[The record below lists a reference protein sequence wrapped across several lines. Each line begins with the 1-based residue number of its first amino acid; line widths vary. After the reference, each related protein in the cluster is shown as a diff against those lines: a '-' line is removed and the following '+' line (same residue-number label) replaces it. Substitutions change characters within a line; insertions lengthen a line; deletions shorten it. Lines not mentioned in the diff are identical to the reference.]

1 MEARQF
7 TKHQEHV
14 VKHVLGCQ
22 ILGVYAQSEHL
33 HFLLDIPY
41 LWSVDADGSMALAQD
56 EEALLA
62 LELPEA
68 TAAALLE
75 EAAALRESGAAAVS
89 HFARPPRDIGAIEDV
104 ALYAAEAE
112 TRMHIVGD
120 ADTLPVAWQGGS
132 IGLLDERAS
141 RQDAAAEM

>member
-1 MEARQF
+1 MQARQL

-14 VKHVLGCQ
+14 IKHVLGCR

-41 LWSVDADGSMALAQD
+41 LWSVDADGSMTLAQD
-56 EEALLA
+56 EEAIASLDVS
-62 LELPEA
+62 ET

-75 EAAALRESGAAAVS
+75 EAAALRERGPAADVS

-104 ALYAAEAE
+104 TLYATETE

-120 ADTLPVAWQGGS
+120 ADALPVAWQGAS
-132 IGLLDERAS
+132 IGLLD
-141 RQDAAAEM
+141 